1 MLLEL
6 KRREIDWAAE
16 TWFVCKMT
24 AVLLA
29 GAVATIWLFTFG
41 ANGLTSA
48 SNFGVA
54 AGAIWCIAL
63 LVAAGAGLWTWI
75 LKFARHFGMLA
86 IVAVVLMSLGGCTKV
101 EPGYVGIKV
110 NLYGKQRGVSDY
122 PIVTGRVWYNPW
134 TQEIYQFP
142 TFLQNVVW
150 TRAANEGG
158 AGDES
163 ITFNS
168 REGAIIN
175 ADVGVSYQFEA
186 AKVPEI
192 FVEFRQPAQVITNV
206 YIRNKVRDALNREAS
221 NMPVTDI
228 YGIQKQALLNN
239 VKRDLEQ
246 EIGPKGVHFDTISFT
261 SGLRVPPQV
270 EESINAA
277 IEATQRAV
285 QAQNKVAQSRAEA
298 EQRVAEA
305 NGIAQSIM
313 IKAKAQSDANNLL
326 NASLSPMLIQYEA
339 LQKWNGIMPEV
350 TGGAMPFINMDSLG
364 SRSKSQ

>member
-6 KRREIDWAAE
+6 KRREIHWTAE
-16 TWFVCKMT
+16 TIYVSKMI
-24 AVLLA
+24 AVLMVL
-29 GAVATIWLFTFG
+29 AVAASWLFTYGANALTSPSNIGVAFG
-41 ANGLTSA
+41 AL
-48 SNFGVA
+48 
-54 AGAIWCIAL
+54 WCIAL
-63 LVAAGAGLWTWI
+63 LVGFGAALWTWI
-75 LKFARHFGMLA
+75 LRFARHFGMLA
-86 IVAVVLMSLGGCTKV
+86 LLAIVLISLAGCTKV
-101 EPGYVGIKV
+101 EPGYVGVKI

-150 TRAANEGG
+150 TRSASEGRDV
-158 AGDES
+158 DES

-175 ADVGVSYQFEA
+175 ADVGISYLFEA
-186 AKVPEI
+186 AKVPQI
-192 FVEFRQPAQVITNV
+192 FVEFRQPAEVITNV

-221 NMPVTDI
+221 DMPVTDI
-228 YGIQKQALLNN
+228 YGVRKQFLLNN
-239 VKRDLEQ
+239 VKKDLE
-246 EIGPKGVHFDTISFT
+246 EELGNKGIHFDTVSFT

-285 QAQNKVAQSRAEA
+285 QAQNKVAQSKAEA

-305 NGIAQSIM
+305 NGIAQAVM

-326 NASLSPMLIQYEA
+326 NASLTPMLIQYEA

-350 TGGAMPFINMDSLG
+350 TGGAMPFISLDKLG
-364 SRSKSQ
+364 AAKAQ